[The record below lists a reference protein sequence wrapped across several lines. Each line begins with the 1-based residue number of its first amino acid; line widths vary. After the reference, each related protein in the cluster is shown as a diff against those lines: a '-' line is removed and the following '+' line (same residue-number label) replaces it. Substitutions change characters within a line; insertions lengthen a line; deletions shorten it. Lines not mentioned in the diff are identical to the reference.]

1 MGQVLT
7 QNIQVE
13 RSTKQQVQT
22 VVVHSSSGS
31 FKSTISVSKEP
42 QLSNFNDSLSLIMTA
57 LSFIDME
64 WCSMSLFTAISIDQS
79 FLQCSQTKD
88 KWEKKTIL
96 YDCGTSISRISISFC
111 IIFCK
116 NVYDMIS
123 CGSSL

>member
-79 FLQCSQTKD
+79 FLQCSQTKING
-88 KWEKKTIL
+88 KRKL
-96 YDCGTSISRISISFC
+96 YYMIVALQYHGFQSHFVSF
-111 IIFCK
+111 FVK
-116 NVYDMIS
+116 MYMT
-123 CGSSL
+123 